1 MKIAKIMNNNVVSAL
16 DEGNREIIVLGKGI
30 GFQKHNGD
38 LIDEAKVEKIFRLS
52 EPARSKFEKLVEEIP
67 YEYVSYTD
75 EIVREATETLG
86 MELNKNI
93 YITLT
98 DHLHFAIER
107 YRRNITF
114 QNALLWEIKGFLA
127 LFVAVG
133 VLDGAGGTYNILYS
147 LGDAAFYFLPVL
159 LGYTAAKRFK
169 LPEMEGMI
177 IGCSLLYPYVLGS
190 SGMDVSH
197 LFGIPVS
204 MPPSGDYSSSVMP
217 IIVAVAFAAWFEK
230 KIKKHMPDTIKMFAV
245 PLTTCFVTVCLTFW
259 IIGPVTS
266 LVSSGLSAAFAGI
279 AKFSPILL
287 GIVVGGL
294 WMVLVMFGLHW
305 ALIPLSINDMSTMGY
320 STILT
325 GFFAHS
331 FILVGRCLRL

>member
-38 LIDEAKVEKIFRLS
+38 LIDEVKVEKIFRLS

-114 QNALLWEIKGFLA
+114 QNALLWEIKRFYSREYEVGLKAVELLKEREGVA
-127 LFVAVG
+127 LSV
-133 VLDGAGGTYNILYS
+133 DE
-147 LGDAAFYFLPVL
+147 AAFIALHIVN
-159 LGYTAAKRFK
+159 A
-169 LPEMEGMI
+169 EMDINLSRTLSVPGMI
-177 IGCSLLYPYVLGS
+177 KGLLNIVRYTFHVDLDEEGLSYERFVTHLKFFIQRTLKRQCYPTEELELYELYRKKAPKS
-190 SGMDVSH
+190 
-197 LFGIPVS
+197 
-204 MPPSGDYSSSVMP
+204 YEC
-217 IIVAVAFAAWFEK
+217 AK
-230 KIKKHMPDTIKMFAV
+230 KIKKYMEEKTDTEVTDEEMMYLTVHISRVIKETGAE
-245 PLTTCFVTVCLTFW
+245 
-259 IIGPVTS
+259 
-266 LVSSGLSAAFAGI
+266 AG
-279 AKFSPILL
+279 AE
-287 GIVVGGL
+287 
-294 WMVLVMFGLHW
+294 
-305 ALIPLSINDMSTMGY
+305 A
-320 STILT
+320 
-325 GFFAHS
+325 
-331 FILVGRCLRL
+331 

>member
-38 LIDEAKVEKIFRLS
+38 LIDEVKVEKIFRLS

-114 QNALLWEIKGFLA
+114 QNALLWEIKRFYSREYEVGLKAVELLKEREGVA
-127 LFVAVG
+127 LSV
-133 VLDGAGGTYNILYS
+133 DE
-147 LGDAAFYFLPVL
+147 AAFIALHIVN
-159 LGYTAAKRFK
+159 A
-169 LPEMEGMI
+169 EMDINLSRTLSVPGMI
-177 IGCSLLYPYVLGS
+177 KALLNIVRYTFHVDLDEESLSYERFVTHLKFFIQRTLKRQCYPTEELELYELYRKKAPKSYEC
-190 SGMDVSH
+190 
-197 LFGIPVS
+197 
-204 MPPSGDYSSSVMP
+204 
-217 IIVAVAFAAWFEK
+217 AK
-230 KIKKHMPDTIKMFAV
+230 KIKKYMEEKTDTEVTDEEMMYLTVHISRVIKETGAE
-245 PLTTCFVTVCLTFW
+245 
-259 IIGPVTS
+259 
-266 LVSSGLSAAFAGI
+266 AG
-279 AKFSPILL
+279 AE
-287 GIVVGGL
+287 
-294 WMVLVMFGLHW
+294 
-305 ALIPLSINDMSTMGY
+305 A
-320 STILT
+320 
-325 GFFAHS
+325 
-331 FILVGRCLRL
+331 

>member
-38 LIDEAKVEKIFRLS
+38 LIDEVKVEKIFRLS

-114 QNALLWEIKGFLA
+114 QNALLWEIKRFYSREYEVGLKAVELLKEREGVA
-127 LFVAVG
+127 LSV
-133 VLDGAGGTYNILYS
+133 DE
-147 LGDAAFYFLPVL
+147 AAFIALHIVN
-159 LGYTAAKRFK
+159 A
-169 LPEMEGMI
+169 EMDINLSRTLSVPGMI
-177 IGCSLLYPYVLGS
+177 KDLLNIVRYTFHVDLDEESLSYERFVTHLKFFIQRTLKRQCYPTEELELYELYRKKAPKSYEC
-190 SGMDVSH
+190 
-197 LFGIPVS
+197 
-204 MPPSGDYSSSVMP
+204 
-217 IIVAVAFAAWFEK
+217 AK
-230 KIKKHMPDTIKMFAV
+230 KIKKYMEEKTDTEVTDEEMMYLTVHISRVIKETGAE
-245 PLTTCFVTVCLTFW
+245 
-259 IIGPVTS
+259 
-266 LVSSGLSAAFAGI
+266 AG
-279 AKFSPILL
+279 AE
-287 GIVVGGL
+287 
-294 WMVLVMFGLHW
+294 
-305 ALIPLSINDMSTMGY
+305 A
-320 STILT
+320 
-325 GFFAHS
+325 
-331 FILVGRCLRL
+331 

>member
-38 LIDEAKVEKIFRLS
+38 LIDEVKVEKIFRLS

-114 QNALLWEIKGFLA
+114 QNALLWEIKRFYSREYEVGLKAVELLKEREGVA
-127 LFVAVG
+127 LSV
-133 VLDGAGGTYNILYS
+133 DE
-147 LGDAAFYFLPVL
+147 AAFIALHIVN
-159 LGYTAAKRFK
+159 A
-169 LPEMEGMI
+169 EMDINLSRTLSVPGMI
-177 IGCSLLYPYVLGS
+177 KDLLNIVRYTFHVDLDEEGLSYERFVTHLKFFIQRTLKRQCYPTEELELYELYRKKAPKS
-190 SGMDVSH
+190 
-197 LFGIPVS
+197 
-204 MPPSGDYSSSVMP
+204 YEC
-217 IIVAVAFAAWFEK
+217 AK
-230 KIKKHMPDTIKMFAV
+230 KIKKYMEEKTDTEVTDEEMMYLTVHISRVIKETGAE
-245 PLTTCFVTVCLTFW
+245 
-259 IIGPVTS
+259 
-266 LVSSGLSAAFAGI
+266 AG
-279 AKFSPILL
+279 AE
-287 GIVVGGL
+287 
-294 WMVLVMFGLHW
+294 
-305 ALIPLSINDMSTMGY
+305 A
-320 STILT
+320 
-325 GFFAHS
+325 
-331 FILVGRCLRL
+331 

>member
-38 LIDEAKVEKIFRLS
+38 LIDEVKVEKIFRLS

-114 QNALLWEIKGFLA
+114 QNALLWEIKRFYSREYEVGLKAVELLKEREGVA
-127 LFVAVG
+127 LSV
-133 VLDGAGGTYNILYS
+133 DE
-147 LGDAAFYFLPVL
+147 AAFIALHIVN
-159 LGYTAAKRFK
+159 A
-169 LPEMEGMI
+169 EMDINLSRTLSVPGMI
-177 IGCSLLYPYVLGS
+177 KGLLNIVRYTFHVDLDEESLSYERFVTHLKFFIQRTLKRQCYPTEELELYELYRKKAPKSYEC
-190 SGMDVSH
+190 
-197 LFGIPVS
+197 
-204 MPPSGDYSSSVMP
+204 
-217 IIVAVAFAAWFEK
+217 AK
-230 KIKKHMPDTIKMFAV
+230 KIKKYMEEKTDTEVTDEEMMYLTVHISRVIKETGAE
-245 PLTTCFVTVCLTFW
+245 
-259 IIGPVTS
+259 
-266 LVSSGLSAAFAGI
+266 AG
-279 AKFSPILL
+279 AE
-287 GIVVGGL
+287 
-294 WMVLVMFGLHW
+294 
-305 ALIPLSINDMSTMGY
+305 A
-320 STILT
+320 
-325 GFFAHS
+325 
-331 FILVGRCLRL
+331 

>member
-38 LIDEAKVEKIFRLS
+38 LIDEVKVEKIFRLS

-114 QNALLWEIKGFLA
+114 QNALLWEIKRFYSREYEVGLKAVELLKEREGVA
-127 LFVAVG
+127 LSV
-133 VLDGAGGTYNILYS
+133 DE
-147 LGDAAFYFLPVL
+147 AAFIALHIVN
-159 LGYTAAKRFK
+159 A
-169 LPEMEGMI
+169 EMDINLSRTLSVPGMI
-177 IGCSLLYPYVLGS
+177 KDLLNIVRYTFHVDLDEESLSYERFVTHLKFFIQRTLKRQCYPTEELELHELYRKKAPKSYEC
-190 SGMDVSH
+190 
-197 LFGIPVS
+197 
-204 MPPSGDYSSSVMP
+204 
-217 IIVAVAFAAWFEK
+217 AK
-230 KIKKHMPDTIKMFAV
+230 KIKKYMEEKTDTEVTDEEMMYLTVHISRVIKETGAE
-245 PLTTCFVTVCLTFW
+245 
-259 IIGPVTS
+259 
-266 LVSSGLSAAFAGI
+266 AG
-279 AKFSPILL
+279 AE
-287 GIVVGGL
+287 
-294 WMVLVMFGLHW
+294 
-305 ALIPLSINDMSTMGY
+305 A
-320 STILT
+320 
-325 GFFAHS
+325 
-331 FILVGRCLRL
+331 